1 MILLFVGILPL
12 LTGYI
17 GNILSWNY
25 NILLLANCLLLIL
38 WFYVSRTAGLKKQN
52 AFLTLIV
59 LNLPAFLMLT
69 GSYLFAYS
77 ENRFIHSVWVLS
89 QLYYLPFSPIGSF
102 LYINSLSGDE
112 DVIFESIPLMFSVSF
127 ILIVLTALVGF
138 HSSQNIE
145 KLVK

>member
-25 NILLLANCLLLIL
+25 NILLLANWLLLIL
-38 WFYVSRTAGLKKQN
+38 WFHVSRTAGYKKQN

-59 LNLPAFLMLT
+59 LNLPAFLMLI

-77 ENRFIHSVWVLS
+77 ENRFTNSVWVLS

-102 LYINSLSGDE
+102 LFIKSLTGDE

-127 ILIVLTALVGF
+127 ILVVLTALVGF
-138 HSSQNIE
+138 YSSQNTRDGE
-145 KLVK
+145 